1 MKIELK
7 SITKEDEAFLYEI
20 YASTRNQ
27 EVDLW
32 GWSAE
37 QKALFL
43 EMQWRAQ
50 QASYNQQFPGA
61 SHSII
66 AVGEQYVGRLLADE
80 LSDYHHLIDIS
91 ILPSYQGKGIGTFL
105 ITQLLQKAREGNK
118 PVILQVF
125 HTNPARNLYERLGF
139 QVASS
144 DEIYLKMRWQ

>member
-27 EVDLW
+27 EVDSW

-37 QKALFL
+37 QKGLFL

-105 ITQLLQKAREGNK
+105 IAQLLQKAREGNK

-144 DEIYLKMRWQ
+144 DEIYLKMRWE

>member
-1 MKIELK
+1 MKIKLK

-20 YASTRNQ
+20 FASTRHQ
-27 EVDLW
+27 EVDSW

-37 QKALFL
+37 QKGLFL

-50 QASYNQQFPGA
+50 QASYHQQFPGA

-66 AVGEQYVGRLLADE
+66 AVGEQYVGRLLTEE

-105 ITQLLQKAREGNK
+105 ITQLQQKAREENK

-125 HTNPARNLYERLGF
+125 HTNPAKNLYERLGF
-139 QVASS
+139 QISS
-144 DEIYLKMRWQ
+144 ADEIYLKMTWQ

>member
-7 SITKEDEAFLYEI
+7 SITKEAEAFLYEI

-27 EVDLW
+27 EIDSW

-66 AVGEQYVGRLLADE
+66 AVGEQYVGRLLTEE
-80 LSDYHHLIDIS
+80 LSDYLHLIDIS